1 MLKRLALG
9 LLVAWAAAGFLA
21 EVNRAL
27 TGWDARAEIT
37 EPPWLWRPGLA
48 QPAELERC
56 LASLRQEIPPGTVVA
71 FASPDEPPGAAFYRW
86 RWAAY
91 FLPAQD
97 VVREGEPSARPGT
110 RIACLPGGRLRRGA
124 P

>member
-9 LLVAWAAAGFLA
+9 LLVAWAGAGFLA
-21 EVNRAL
+21 EVNRGLA
-27 TGWDARAEIT
+27 GWDARAEIT
-37 EPPWLWRPGLA
+37 EPPWLWRPGLS

-56 LASLRQEIPPGTVVA
+56 LAPARKEIPPRTVVA
-71 FASPDEPPGAAFYRW
+71 CSSPDEPPGAAFYRW

-97 VVREGEPSARPGT
+97 LVREGEPAARPEI
-110 RIACLPGGRLRRGA
+110 RIACLPGGRLRRET